1 MEPTP
6 KPDPEPARKPV
17 EPEPVVPPAV
27 SSGAVRT
34 GKMIIH
40 TSNAVSIVG
49 IILTIVLAVGGA
61 TWNLRGFIT
70 SQIEDATA
78 ATNARLE
85 TAIAD
90 IRQEI
95 RSGRESTDRQMAEIR
110 GFIFNLYG
118 EDNEDD
124 GDDNEDED
132 DEDEDTRN

>member
-1 MEPTP
+1 M
-6 KPDPEPARKPV
+6 
-17 EPEPVVPPAV
+17 VPPAV

-34 GKMIIH
+34 GKMIMH

-78 ATNARLE
+78 ATNARIE

-110 GFIFNLYG
+110 GFIFDLYG

-132 DEDEDTRN
+132 EDEQDTRN